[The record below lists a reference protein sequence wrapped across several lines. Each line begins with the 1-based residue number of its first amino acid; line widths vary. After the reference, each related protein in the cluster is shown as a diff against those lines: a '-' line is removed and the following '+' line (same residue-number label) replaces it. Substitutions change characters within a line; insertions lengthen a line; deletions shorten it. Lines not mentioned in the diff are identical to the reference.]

1 MSRFKMNG
9 RTQPLS
15 LTKKN
20 INLLQTYKLEN
31 VLATSTPSLVYIPPN
46 TCFTPLRAQWAET
59 YRRLNIDKLAVVVP
73 KKYIC
78 WLIIID

>member
-1 MSRFKMNG
+1 MNG
-9 RTQPLS
+9 RTQQPPL
-15 LTKKN
+15 TN
-20 INLLQTYKLEN
+20 MNLLQTYKLKD
-31 VLATSTPSLVYIPPN
+31 VLATSITSLVYIPPS

-59 YRRLNIDKLAVVVP
+59 YRRWNTDKLAVVFP